1 MNRNMGTITIEGIQI
16 EVQKKRI
23 KNLHLHVKADGSV
36 YVTIPRYISLKEA
49 ENFARANIDWIRKQ
63 QSKNALR
70 PGKEDY
76 EAQRESLI
84 QRIRPLL
91 WKWEGMTDLRCKSW
105 HVRYMTSRWG
115 SCIPDKG
122 RICFNLQLADKSDV
136 CLEYVILHE
145 LLHLKYRGHGEE
157 FKRELT
163 RYMPEWK
170 YYQKLLKQ

>member
-1 MNRNMGTITIEGIQI
+1 MGTITIEGIPI

-36 YVTIPRYISLKEA
+36 YVTIPRYVSLKEA
-49 ENFARANIDWIRKQ
+49 ENFARANVDWIRKQ
-63 QSKNALR
+63 QGKIQLR
-70 PGKEDY
+70 PSKEDY
-76 EAQRESLI
+76 EAQKESLM
-84 QRIRPLL
+84 QRIRPFL

-115 SCIPDKG
+115 SCIPEKG
-122 RICFNLQLADKSDV
+122 RICFNLQLADKSDA

-145 LLHLKYRGHGEE
+145 LLHLKYRGHGED
-157 FKRELT
+157 FKQELT